1 MTTPDIAVE
10 SLALSR
16 LRKQLEAVTP
26 VLPDKAIVTLGAYTL
41 ETMAQSPHLQGGAY
55 TLIRVNHKKEL
66 RHKTLESTGEEG
78 LVLDTLYEPHYWFEA
93 REAVEGR
100 VSTLLDR
107 HLYHYHREVLAVAN
121 GGEGLASGLLPPLV
135 AHQKAQGKQTLT
147 TLVYPAK
154 THSSDAHYN
163 ALSAVGR
170 MLADGSTPLLLL
182 EQEALEG
189 FHGVTPQGEPLTGPR
204 VLDYLLDLLL
214 EKENVV
220 RELDRLSSNYGAQ
233 VYSAYMAAGCSLGI
247 YESLRNILEISLEQP
262 LMEPGLGEASL
273 IYVLVRAPKAY
284 MRRFQKGLLEVEV
297 AAWLQESLGLD
308 LPQICEPLFAE
319 RLDDRVDALILVGG
333 AGPRERLSQSYARV
347 RRFSDMNLEKGY
359 VDQQEWR
366 SILEAL
372 ALDP

>member
-1 MTTPDIAVE
+1 M
-10 SLALSR
+10 
-16 LRKQLEAVTP
+16 
-26 VLPDKAIVTLGAYTL
+26 
-41 ETMAQSPHLQGGAY
+41 
-55 TLIRVNHKKEL
+55 
-66 RHKTLESTGEEG
+66 
-78 LVLDTLYEPHYWFEA
+78 DTLYEPHYWFEA

-372 ALDP
+372 ALDT